1 MSVRRYHL
9 HYCPT
14 DHSVLHWLAPEVLSQ
29 AVQGYT
35 TKADIYSVGI
45 LTLELLNGE
54 QPYASLE
61 LAQVRVRVRVD

>member
-1 MSVRRYHL
+1 M
-9 HYCPT
+9 
-14 DHSVLHWLAPEVLSQ
+14 LHWLAPEVLSQ